1 MSTGRSE
8 REQELVNLYR
18 RLYDTNAGL
27 SSEKIK
33 ALSEGALATWIRL
46 LKNDLHRMGV
56 EA

>member
-18 RLYDTNAGL
+18 RLYDTNSGL

-33 ALSEGALATWIRL
+33 ALSDSALSTWVRI
-46 LKNDLHRMGV
+46 LKNDLHRIGV